1 MQELKLVN
9 QQDITGATAL
19 HYAAQGGFLKVS
31 FLPRVKRS
39 LTKST
44 DEVLS
49 FISPWFYSR

>member
-39 LTKST
+39 PSKST